1 MGSPEP
7 LTLNTTLLRA
17 RPRIARDLLPT
28 TVDRRTP
35 LALYR
40 TAGMHVRRAVAH
52 TLTPPRNRRHLRRD
66 IPRRRQPRSGRPALS
81 WPHHAAFVGMLGA
94 RAAVVRRGFGTHVKE
109 SEGRDVGAGSM
120 GGGDGWEERRE
131 DAQCI

>member
-1 MGSPEP
+1 
-7 LTLNTTLLRA
+7 
-17 RPRIARDLLPT
+17 
-28 TVDRRTP
+28 
-35 LALYR
+35 
-40 TAGMHVRRAVAH
+40 
-52 TLTPPRNRRHLRRD
+52 
-66 IPRRRQPRSGRPALS
+66 
-81 WPHHAAFVGMLGA
+81 VGMLGA